1 MSRRGLQKEA
11 VKLSKILETDFSSS
25 FLHFTSSSASLFKT
39 SSSLYIKMGRFT
51 EFMVIGRHLP
61 TEREPTPKLYRM
73 RIFAQNETVAKSRF
87 WYFVRQLRKM
97 KRSTGEIVAVHTVS
111 FRRWMRSRMVV
122 RVGRKW

>member
-11 VKLSKILETDFSSS
+11 VKLSKILETDFSS